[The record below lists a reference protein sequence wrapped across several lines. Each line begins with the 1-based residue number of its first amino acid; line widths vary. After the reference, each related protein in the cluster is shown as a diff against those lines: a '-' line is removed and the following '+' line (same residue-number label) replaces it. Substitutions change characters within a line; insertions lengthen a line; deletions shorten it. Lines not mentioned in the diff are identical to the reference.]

1 MLFTDIDLAESFSF
15 PAHDWIPCHWQ
26 WLAPGSSGKY
36 VFLSWHQDHFLGE
49 SLWTL
54 ANSFGLLPRDWVYTS
69 LNEAGI

>member
-1 MLFTDIDLAESFSF
+1 MLSVHTVPAGPF
-15 PAHDWIPCHWQ
+15 PFLPVTGSHPWW
-26 WLAPGSSGKY
+26 WLAPGRSGDC
-36 VFLSWHQDHFLGE
+36 FSLSWHQDHFLGQ